1 MLLDLIIFLS
11 SLLFG
16 SMVFFSAIVMPAV
29 FRSLDTQPARLLA
42 HRLLP
47 RYYLWCIVLSVL
59 LTMIAAFQFQSI
71 TVLMLVILA
80 GFVYARQYLLN
91 KYNQAKEKWLETD
104 SPQDKS
110 RYKSLHRQTVII
122 NVFQMIALLSIA
134 VANGLFYPVI
144 AP

>member
-1 MLLDLIIFLS
+1 
-11 SLLFG
+11 
-16 SMVFFSAIVMPAV
+16 
-29 FRSLDTQPARLLA
+29 
-42 HRLLP
+42 
-47 RYYLWCIVLSVL
+47 
-59 LTMIAAFQFQSI
+59 MIAAFQFQSI